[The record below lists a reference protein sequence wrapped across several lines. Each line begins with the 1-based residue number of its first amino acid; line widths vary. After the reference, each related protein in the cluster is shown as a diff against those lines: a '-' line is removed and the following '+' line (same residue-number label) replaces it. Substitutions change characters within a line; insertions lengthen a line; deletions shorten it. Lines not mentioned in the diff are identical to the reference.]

1 MKSRSLLMVALLIV
15 SACRAASA
23 DPVPQEL
30 DRLSALLTKIEADG
44 VPDMLKET
52 FAPNR
57 AAIERARKTT
67 SPQLRLYRL
76 REAYVGVETVA
87 FVAAQKDAAG
97 NLDKFI
103 ALWNA
108 RPVSATTTPAA
119 PLLQAALVQTAT
131 NRAEKLYRASLPY
144 GKADGPLSGLYYLG
158 EAHANA
164 AFARLVAS
172 MDAHDAEE
180 MPKEKTLRNALAAM
194 ETDMLRVFEKDP
206 AAPAMIGV
214 SVRLKEARELLDRGS
229 LAGAT
234 LLLREAKLAYDRAT
248 TKTAIEVDPVAE
260 LGRVGETSAAILP
273 AAAAKQVRVTLI
285 RWPYT

>member
-1 MKSRSLLMVALLIV
+1 MVALLIV

-57 AAIERARKTT
+57 AAIERARKAT

-76 REAYVGVETVA
+76 RDAYVGVETVA

-97 NLDKFI
+97 NLEKFI

-108 RPVSATTTPAA
+108 RPVSTTATPAGA

-144 GKADGPLSGLYYLG
+144 GKADSPLSGLYYLG
-158 EAHANA
+158 EANANA

-172 MDAHDAEE
+172 METNDADEV
-180 MPKEKTLRNALAAM
+180 PKEKALRNALAAM

-248 TKTAIEVDPVAE
+248 NPQAKVEDDPLAE
-260 LGRVGETSAAILP
+260 LGRVAETSASGEILP
-273 AAAAKQVRVTLI
+273 AAAAPRVRVTLI

>member
-1 MKSRSLLMVALLIV
+1 MVMMLMI
-15 SACRAASA
+15 SGCRAAPA
-23 DPVPQEL
+23 VDPVPREL

-44 VPDMLKET
+44 APAMLKET

-57 AAIERARKTT
+57 AAIERVRKTT
-67 SPQLRLYRL
+67 SPRLRLYRL
-76 REAYVGVETVA
+76 REAYVGVGTVA
-87 FVAAQKDAAG
+87 FVAGQKDAVG

-103 ALWNA
+103 ALWKA
-108 RPVSATTTPAA
+108 QPVAATA
-119 PLLQAALVQTAT
+119 PPEDASLLQAGLVESAT

-144 GKADGPLSGLYYLG
+144 GKADGPFSGLYYLG

-172 MDAHDAEE
+172 MDTHDAEE
-180 MPKEKTLRNALAAM
+180 TPKEQALRNALAAM
-194 ETDMLRVFEKDP
+194 DSEMLRVFEKDP
-206 AAPAMIGV
+206 GAPAMIGV

-234 LLLREAKLAYDRAT
+234 LVLHEAKLAHRRAT
-248 TKTAIEVDPVAE
+248 NPQAKNESDPLAE

-273 AAAAKQVRVTLI
+273 AAAAQQVKVTLI